1 MKRWESLAVDHCKRY
16 SRAWD
21 YAAAAMDAFNVA
33 YKHAREDVNREQLK
47 NVLFNPLEAGE
58 ELVEVEFKD
67 GEHSLAA
74 ASFTRWKQENSSLSL
89 QEAMTTYLKMFNIN
103 DIRVVESNG
112 VISFQGTCTRK
123 QEFSSSVVVQ
133 D

>member
-1 MKRWESLAVDHCKRY
+1 MKKWESAAVEHCRRY

-21 YAAAAMDAFNVA
+21 YAAAAMDAFNDGW
-33 YKHAREDVNREQLK
+33 KQARNEVNKEQNK
-47 NVLFNPLEAGE
+47 NILFNPLEAGE

-123 QEFSSSVVVQ
+123 QEFSGSVVVQ